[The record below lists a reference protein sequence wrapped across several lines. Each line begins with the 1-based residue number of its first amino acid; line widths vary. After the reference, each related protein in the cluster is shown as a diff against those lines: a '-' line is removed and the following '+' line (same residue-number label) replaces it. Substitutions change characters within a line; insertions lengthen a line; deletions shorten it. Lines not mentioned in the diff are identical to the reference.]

1 MLKEDIQELQSSN
14 RELQQEMEDACRR
27 MIEKLEKEGKSAKE
41 AKGELMTIF
50 ALTEEE
56 AEEKVSAC
64 WRKST

>member
-1 MLKEDIQELQSSN
+1 
-14 RELQQEMEDACRR
+14 

-41 AKGELMTIF
+41 AKEELMTIF

-56 AEEKVSAC
+56 AEEKVSAR